1 MQCNVKKLPKGQME
15 LTIEV
20 GQSEITSTLEKAA
33 QEISTEKPL
42 PGYRPGKAGF
52 EAVAKHYGEQAV
64 YEAAMPRIVQR
75 HYVKAVKDNDLD
87 TYGEPEIKVTKL
99 APGNPV
105 EFVATVSLVP
115 EVSKLADPTEL
126 KIETKEPKVEAKEV
140 DGTLKELSR
149 MQTKEIRVNR
159 EVQDKDKIVVDM
171 HLKKGGV
178 PVEGGDAHNHGIYLD
193 EEYYV
198 PGLKEKVLGMK
209 EDEEREFQLS
219 FPKNHFQKML
229 AGAKVDFKVKM
240 NEIYEL
246 QHPEMN
252 DDFAKSLGQESMDK
266 LRELLETNILKDK
279 QQKEQQRVEG
289 EILNKLVSKSRF
301 GDIPE
306 RMINTEVER
315 MMQELSQSVAERGIK
330 FEDYLKNIK
339 KTMDELKLEFAKQAT
354 ERVKVALVIRAFGE
368 REKIEV
374 ADTEVL
380 AEVEQLINHYNK
392 DPEAQKTIRSEEYQD
407 YIRTNLRNR
416 KVVEMLR
423 EKADVITK

>member
-1 MQCNVKKLPKGQME
+1 ME

-20 GQSEITSTLEKAA
+20 GQDEITNTLEKAA

-52 EAVAKHYGEQAV
+52 DAVAKHYGEQAV
-64 YEAAMPRIVQR
+64 YEAALPRIVQR
-75 HYVKAVKDNDLD
+75 YYVKAVKGNNLD
-87 TYGEPEIKVTKL
+87 TYGEPEINVTKL
-99 APGNPV
+99 APGNPI
-105 EFVATVSLVP
+105 EFTATVALVP
-115 EVSKLADPTEL
+115 EVTNLADPSEL
-126 KIETKEPKVEAKEV
+126 KIETKEAKVEAAEV
-140 DGTLKELSR
+140 DGTLKELAR
-149 MQTKEIRVNR
+149 MQTKEIRATR

-178 PVEGGDAHNHGIYLD
+178 PVEGGDAHDHGIYLD

-209 EDEEREFQLS
+209 EGEEREFQLS
-219 FPKNHFQKML
+219 FPKDHFQKML
-229 AGAKVDFKVKM
+229 AGAKVDFKVKVK
-240 NEIYEL
+240 EVYEL

-252 DDFAKSLGQESMDK
+252 DEFAKSLGQENMDK
-266 LRELLETNILKDK
+266 LRELLEANILKDK
-279 QQKEQQRVEG
+279 QQKEQQRIEG

-315 MMQELSQSVAERGIK
+315 MMQELSQSVAQRGIK

-339 KTMDELKLEFAKQAT
+339 KTMEELKLEFAKQAT
-354 ERVKVALVIRAFGE
+354 ERVKVALVVRAFGE
-368 REKIEV
+368 QEKVEV
-374 ADTEVL
+374 ADADVL
-380 AEVEQLINHYNK
+380 AEVEQLMNHYNK

-416 KVVEMLR
+416 KVVEILR
-423 EKADVITK
+423 EKANVVTK